1 MSSLKSV
8 TQLEHNVPGCIIS
21 IRIPSNE
28 IAKLHTDKTIVDI
41 NCKHFFAKLC
51 KPAIQP
57 SLTSNV
63 GGSNGPSD
71 PDAIVFEKP
80 PRVTNRYDN
89 IIDQL
94 ERKYYCESMVQSN
107 KEAEENSADE
117 SNDSE
122 ADEGTLDDNE
132 KQDKELAPAK
142 AKSKSKKRKLLCSD
156 DYDMED
162 PFIDD
167 EELVLEVEASLKT
180 NRTKTKHDGFF
191 VSAGKLEVFSPKK
204 AQKVSNQATAKPSVL
219 TQKKEQPI
227 AASASTADLLAEEIA
242 SPKEGEAS
250 EKKKRKRRTKKE
262 LEEAALAKGA
272 PSATTSND
280 VSSPPPPANSMPSA
294 VQTQVPTV
302 IAEMS
307 IEDQVG
313 SPGGTAAVAKVR
325 AEKVLPPW
333 TPDAE
338 SLQVLAHFKEC
349 YEKTGFKLFK
359 SSNIPKSLEEPLHD
373 VDVVVLKSHS
383 AETLHKTSGYY
394 ESLHSI
400 LGGEI
405 AIGKIRNLL
414 VRLRLK
420 DKSNSVLQGIEEQVT
435 VLIEDLKSA
444 VVPCPEK
451 LQPAFKAA
459 KKAQAQASKTDGE
472 NKDAEKEPAEG
483 AEDEEG
489 DRGDDAAAG
498 GSNVLNTTIDST
510 VSFDPT
516 LNSPTAKEVTG
527 NNSSGTGVAAQG
539 VRYEFVCNWSKA
551 MKARLVAI
559 ENALKLWRL
568 QENIYREKLTV
579 HDKKSLPDKDVSFA
593 YLFVLSVMED
603 TSYASYCSS
612 FLLTFFVPC
621 CMLHL
626 LSFPFGSAPCWWRRT
641 WLTLILSAFATAHFL
656 PRHPVCKARC
666 LTCAES
672 VHCK

>member
-28 IAKLHTDKTIVDI
+28 IAKLHADKTIVDI

-63 GGSNGPSD
+63 VGSTGPSD
-71 PDAIVFEKP
+71 PDTIIFEKP

-107 KEAEENSADE
+107 KDAEENSADE
-117 SNDSE
+117 SDDSE
-122 ADEGTLDDNE
+122 ADEGAPHDSE
-132 KQDKELAPAK
+132 KQDEESAPVK

-204 AQKVSNQATAKPSVL
+204 AQKVSNQAPTKATVPA
-219 TQKKEQPI
+219 QKKEQPVT
-227 AASASTADLLAEEIA
+227 ASASAADLLAEDVA
-242 SPKEGEAS
+242 SPKEGKAS

-272 PSATTSND
+272 PSTATTANE
-280 VSSPPPPANSMPSA
+280 VSSPPPALTPTPAEA
-294 VQTQVPTV
+294 QVPNVNT
-302 IAEMS
+302 EGN
-307 IEDQVG
+307 IEDQQMG
-313 SPGGTAAVAKVR
+313 SPGGTTAVAKVR
-325 AEKVLPPW
+325 PEKILPPW

-349 YEKTGFKLFK
+349 YEKTGIKLFK

-383 AETLHKTSGYY
+383 AESLHKTSGYY

-400 LGGEI
+400 LGGEV
-405 AIGKIRNLL
+405 AIGKIRSLL

-435 VLIEDLKSA
+435 ALIEDLKGA

-459 KKAQAQASKTDGE
+459 KKAQAQASKTEGE
-472 NKDAEKEPAEG
+472 NKDVEKEPTEG
-483 AEDEEG
+483 AEDEEA
-489 DRGDDAAAG
+489 DRGDEAVAAG
-498 GSNVLNTTIDST
+498 SSALNTTIDST
-510 VSFDPT
+510 VSMDPT
-516 LNSPTAKEVTG
+516 LNSPSAKDVTG
-527 NNSSGTGVAAQG
+527 TSSSTGVASAAQG
-539 VRYEFVCNWSKA
+539 VRYDFVCNWSKA

-568 QENIYREKLTV
+568 QENMYREKLTV
-579 HDKKSLPDKDVSFA
+579 HDKKYLLEKDVRFS
-593 YLFVLSVMED
+593 YLLVSLCFYVDMLFFTWELIFVNCTFLSIETV
-603 TSYASYCSS
+603 
-612 FLLTFFVPC
+612 
-621 CMLHL
+621 HL
-626 LSFPFGSAPCWWRRT
+626 VGGEGPG
-641 WLTLILSAFATAHFL
+641 
-656 PRHPVCKARC
+656 
-666 LTCAES
+666 
-672 VHCK
+672 